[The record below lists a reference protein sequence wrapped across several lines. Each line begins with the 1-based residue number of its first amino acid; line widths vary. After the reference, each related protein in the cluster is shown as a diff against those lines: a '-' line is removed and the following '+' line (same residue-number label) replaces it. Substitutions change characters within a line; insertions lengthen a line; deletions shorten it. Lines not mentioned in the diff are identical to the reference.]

1 MKEFQ
6 GKVAVVTGAASGI
19 GKALA
24 KAFGARGMRV
34 VLADIEEKS
43 LEAAADEVRAA
54 GAEALAVV
62 TDVADEGSVSAL
74 ADAAFHQFGAVHVL
88 CNNAGV
94 LLVGPMIEAGKQ
106 DWEWI
111 LNVNLWGVI
120 HGIRAFVPRMI
131 ASGEAGHI
139 VNTASMAG
147 MVPPDNHGIYNVS
160 KFAVVGLTE
169 SLARD
174 LRHTKLGVSM
184 LCPGVVDTGI
194 FTSERNR
201 PSQHAA
207 ANAGEVPKVEGARV
221 IGPDDVAQTV
231 IQGIEAGTLHIYTHG
246 EIRTWLEKHNERR
259 LRGTY
264 GA

>member
-1 MKEFQ
+1 MKDFQ

-19 GKALA
+19 GNALA
-24 KAFGARGMRV
+24 KAFGARGMKV
-34 VLADIEEKS
+34 VLADIEQTS
-43 LEAAADEVRAA
+43 LEAAADAVRAT

-62 TDVADEGSVSAL
+62 ADVSNEASVNAL
-74 ADAAFHQFGAVHVL
+74 ADAAYRQFGAVHVL

-94 LLVGPMIEAGKQ
+94 LLVGPMVEARKE

-111 LNVNLWGVI
+111 LGVNLWGVI
-120 HGIRAFVPRMI
+120 HGLRAFVPRMI
-131 ASGEAGHI
+131 ESGQAGHI

-147 MVPPDNHGIYNVS
+147 MVPPENHGIYNVS

-174 LRHTKLGVSM
+174 LRDTQVGVSM
-184 LCPGVVDTGI
+184 LCPGLVDTGI
-194 FTSERNR
+194 FTSDRNR
-201 PSQHAA
+201 PAQHAA
-207 ANAGEVPKVEGARV
+207 GSAGEVPKVEGARI

-231 IQGIEAGTLHIYTHG
+231 IAGIEAGTLHIYTHG